1 MKRLNYGTAYVIF
14 QNNLLIKSTI
24 LVSKSWEWKTMANMP
39 QKKSNKKSHIKKF
52 KVCCC
57 MNTQ

>member
-24 LVSKSWEWKTMANMP
+24 LVSKSWDWKTMANMP
-39 QKKSNKKSHIKKF
+39 QKKNQIKK
-52 KVCCC
+52 VILR
-57 MNTQ
+57 NSRSVAV